1 LRQDSGTTKV
11 ATFIESR
18 QSGILRTNCID
29 CLDRTNIA
37 QSMASKLVLSKLIL
51 GANNLQS
58 HEKSFTEPLIFLW
71 AMAGDY
77 ISKQYSGTASVLTK
91 KLLQGY
97 QTIFD
102 KVE

>member
-1 LRQDSGTTKV
+1 
-11 ATFIESR
+11 
-18 QSGILRTNCID
+18 
-29 CLDRTNIA
+29 
-37 QSMASKLVLSKLIL
+37 MASKLVLSKLIL